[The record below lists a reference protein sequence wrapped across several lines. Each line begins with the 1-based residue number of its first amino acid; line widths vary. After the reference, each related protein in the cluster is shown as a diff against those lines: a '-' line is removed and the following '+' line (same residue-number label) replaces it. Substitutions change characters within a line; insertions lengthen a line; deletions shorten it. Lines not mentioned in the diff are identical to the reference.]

1 MSDDEMN
8 IDDSRDFCIRTG
20 ILWLI
25 LPELRLIAFLSNLAP
40 LLTGGIAAGGS
51 DSKVGGD
58 ARYDRV
64 ESSHGSSDTRAAR
77 SVEGWIVLVTNVH
90 EEATEEDIQDKFG
103 DYGEI
108 KNLHLNLDRRTG
120 YVKGYALVEYE
131 TMAEAQAAIDGASGT
146 QLLEQVIQC
155 DYAFVRPP
163 PTGPKKASSR
173 LQQMARASPPES
185 ETSDVEVTKEE
196 KPVKDPQAEEED
208 DDEGE
213 GEEYEIEKILDAKR
227 GVFADGRIGYYV
239 KWKGYDSN
247 ENSWVDEADIGG
259 AEELVREFWQRHPK
273 KSQQLSS
280 VKKKGRQSTA
290 DSASAAGTKRG
301 RKSIA
306 KAESEDEEDES
317 PSTARASKKA
327 KRGANNAKSASI
339 AARSVSPEIS
349 PNAHTMPDNYS
360 HLEDWNPI
368 IKSIDTV
375 EKDPKDGNLYVY
387 FTLHDGT
394 QVKELNENAKQ
405 KFPMKLF
412 DFYESNLR
420 WRAAEDSK

>member
-1 MSDDEMN
+1 
-8 IDDSRDFCIRTG
+8 
-20 ILWLI
+20 
-25 LPELRLIAFLSNLAP
+25 
-40 LLTGGIAAGGS
+40 
-51 DSKVGGD
+51 
-58 ARYDRV
+58 
-64 ESSHGSSDTRAAR
+64 
-77 SVEGWIVLVTNVH
+77 
-90 EEATEEDIQDKFG
+90 
-103 DYGEI
+103 
-108 KNLHLNLDRRTG
+108 
-120 YVKGYALVEYE
+120 
-131 TMAEAQAAIDGASGT
+131 
-146 QLLEQVIQC
+146 
-155 DYAFVRPP
+155 
-163 PTGPKKASSR
+163 
-173 LQQMARASPPES
+173 MARASPPES